1 MHILT
6 RFLGFME
13 RRKNFEAAVMATPT
27 SGSVSNPHT
36 FAGVDFG
43 PEPGPGQRRYIAVA
57 IAAAQSSNRAIT
69 GVTIGGVTATQI
81 TANGTTPTPRGV
93 WVAEVPT
100 GTSGSVVIS
109 FDGTIATVGAVVARL
124 INPGNHLGV
133 DTASALHSSGN
144 VSLDLDVP
152 SGGFAM
158 AAVSTQN
165 ASTTT
170 WTGLTELIDTDL
182 NSGEFFTAAAGR
194 TAGTPLVVLADNAD
208 NTPDNMAGTACSW
221 GP

>member
-6 RFLGFME
+6 RLAGYMY
-13 RRKNFEAAVMATPT
+13 RRKPFEAAVMANP
-27 SGSVSNPHT
+27 SGSASNPHT
-36 FAGVDFG
+36 FAAQPFG
-43 PEPGPGQRRYIAVA
+43 PEPLPGQRRYIAVA
-57 IAAAQSSNRAIT
+57 VVAVDTSNRSIT

-109 FDGTIATVGAVVARL
+109 FSSTPVVVGAVIARL
-124 INPGNHLGV
+124 INPGEPLGV
-133 DTASALHSSGN
+133 DNASALHSGGN
-144 VSLDLDVP
+144 VTLDLDVP
-152 SGGFAM
+152 TGGFAM
-158 AAVSTQN
+158 AAVITQN

-170 WTGLTELIDTDL
+170 WTGLTELVDTDL

-194 TAGTPLVVLADNAD
+194 TSGFPLAVLADNAD